1 MRTFILLL
9 LITSAITT
17 HAIIAHPSPATIT
30 QPDGSTVDIKLHGDE
45 YLSFSTTTDGFTIV
59 KDNDGFMKYA
69 VIENDVLISSTI
81 TAHNPHQRTET
92 ELRFL
97 ENTAHYIVP
106 ETQRNAAKAARS
118 YESYSQLI
126 SQAPVY
132 DYDNFRGL
140 VILVEFNDCKFSRDD
155 ATEIFT
161 DMVTKPNYDGF
172 ISQTGDK
179 IEYTG
184 SVRDYFYSNSMGRF
198 NPNFDVIG
206 PVTVDYPQT
215 YPCSTENNH
224 ILIPAAL
231 RAADPLVDYALYDA
245 DGDNVVEMVY
255 FIFAGAGANYA
266 GNDSRYLWP
275 HAAQVASSMNLD
287 GVKFKRYA
295 CSTEFYGQEKDRII
309 DGIGTICH
317 EFSHVLGLPDLYD
330 TDYSTNGLSTSPED
344 WSIMAGGSYLNFAR
358 TPCCYSLYE
367 RYAIGFATPE
377 TIEQEHAY
385 TLSTI
390 GHSNHGYRINSNIPD
405 EYFLLENRQNTGW
418 DKHLPG
424 HGLIVFR
431 VDSTNVEVW
440 EKNKVNAY
448 SNRNYYELLRACPA
462 YNDKNAIIDSP
473 GDPFP
478 GSGNV
483 TSITNTSIPS
493 LRSWTGMET
502 GFILTDIT
510 ELPDGLISFTA
521 KKDEPEMLY
530 EDFESC
536 PITDG
541 KQYEISGKFC
551 TWTLLNGAK
560 IESIATLNEGTRAV
574 ATTMGASLTTSDIPN
589 EIDFITVDFYNP
601 TNYLTSM
608 LCQYS
613 EDNGQTWLTLNTIN
627 DDEQVRLTAKTNTH
641 VTFKAQTP
649 KHCLYRFT
657 ESIGNRTSYI
667 DNITFIL
674 DKQHMS
680 STDPIQYRH
689 NQALK
694 AYISGPELNITS
706 TDNGII
712 HIYSIDGRVISTVNP
727 VDGFASTTLPTHGIY
742 IILQG
747 ANAIKILY

>member
-9 LITSAITT
+9 LITSAIAV
-17 HAIIAHPSPATIT
+17 HAIVAHPSPATIT
-30 QPDGSTVDIKLHGDE
+30 QPDGSTIEIMLHGDE
-45 YLSFSTTTDGFTIV
+45 YLSFSTTTDGFTIL
-59 KDNDGFMKYA
+59 KDCDGFMKYA
-69 VIENDVLISSTI
+69 ILENDTLVSSTFI
-81 TAHNPHQRTET
+81 AHNPYQRTET
-92 ELRFL
+92 ELSFL
-97 ENTAHYIVP
+97 AKTAQYVIP
-106 ETQRNAAKAARS
+106 EVKRNAAKAARS
-118 YESYSQLI
+118 NDSGTQPMSKTPL
-126 SQAPVY
+126 Y

-155 ATEIFT
+155 MTDIFT
-161 DMVTKPNYDGF
+161 DMITKPNYDGF
-172 ISQTGDK
+172 TSQTGEK

-198 NPNFDVIG
+198 NPHFDVVG
-206 PVTVDYPQT
+206 PVTVDYSQT

-231 RAADPLVDYALYDA
+231 RAADTLVDYSLFDT

-295 CSTEFYGQEKDRII
+295 CSTEFYGQEKDQII

-330 TDYSTNGLSTSPED
+330 TDYATNGLSTSPED
-344 WSIMAGGSYLNFAR
+344 WSVMAGGSYLNFAR

-367 RYAIGFATPE
+367 RYAVS
-377 TIEQEHAY
+377 

-390 GHSNHGYRINSNIPD
+390 GLSNHGYRINSNIPD

-448 SNRNYYELLRACPA
+448 SNRNYYELLRACPT

-478 GSGNV
+478 GTGNI
-483 TSITNTSIPS
+483 TSLTNTTIPS

-502 GFILTDIT
+502 GFILTDIA
-510 ELPDGLISFTA
+510 ELPDGQISFTA
-521 KKDEPEMLY
+521 KKDDPETLY

-536 PITDG
+536 AVTDG
-541 KQYEISGKFC
+541 TQSEISGKFC
-551 TWTLLNGAK
+551 TWTLRNGAK
-560 IESIATLNEGTRAV
+560 IESITSLNEGTRSV
-574 ATTMGASLTTSDIPN
+574 ATTMSASLTTSDIPH
-589 EIDFITVDFYNP
+589 EIDFITADFYNP

-608 LCQYS
+608 ICQYS
-613 EDNGQTWLTLNTIN
+613 EDNGLTWRTLNTIN
-627 DDEQVRLTAKTNTH
+627 NDEQVRLTAKTNTH

-649 KHCLYRFT
+649 KHCQYRFT
-657 ESIGNRTSYI
+657 ESIGNKTSYI

-680 STDPIQYRH
+680 STGSIQYPH
-689 NQALK
+689 NQALNVT
-694 AYISGPELNITS
+694 ISGPELRITS
-706 TDNGII
+706 TDNTTI
-712 HIYSIDGRVISTVNP
+712 HIYSIDGRSISTIIPDN
-727 VDGFASTTLPTHGIY
+727 GFASTSLPSRGIY
-742 IILQG
+742 IIRQG
-747 ANAIKILY
+747 TNAIKILY